1 MHERTIG
8 GILSEQVIN
17 PAVKVEIE
25 SQICRF
31 DFNRA
36 VARTRLYVI
45 LASIYRFYA
54 HVFGL

>member
-1 MHERTIG
+1 MHERIIG

-17 PAVKVEIE
+17 PTVKVKIE
-25 SQICRF
+25 SQICQV

-36 VARTRLYVI
+36 VARVHAYI
-45 LASIYRFYA
+45 LASIYRFCA